1 MPHFMIDYSA
11 NLEDAIDIQA
21 LCDALCKTAAQID
34 CFPMAGVRVRATRVD
49 YYSIADGNPKHGFID
64 ISVRIR
70 AGRPDAVK
78 QFAVNKLFDAVHML
92 VAPAMETR
100 SIALSMEMRDIDPE
114 LSPKVGT
121 IRKYLKETE

>member
-21 LCDALCKTAAQID
+21 LCDALRKTAAQID

-64 ISVRIR
+64 ISVRLR

>member
-21 LCDALCKTAAQID
+21 LCDALCKAAAQID

-64 ISVRIR
+64 ISVRLR